1 MYISALCSIYAGTTS
16 KDLYAALQSIAK
28 QTRQPDET
36 VAVLDGPVSA
46 ETLSVLDE
54 FIERLQIRVVPF
66 KQQRGLGFALRDGVL
81 ACSGECIARFDTD
94 DEYPEFRFAI
104 QEKFLEDHPDV
115 SVVGGFLEEKFSDIS
130 HKKMITKIRR
140 LPLEFDAVAF
150 YAKRRNPLNHQT
162 VMLRRADV
170 LASGNYQDC
179 AGFEDYHLWARML
192 QAGYRISNLDA
203 VLASTEVAGDYFAR
217 RGGRQYSRSEYF
229 FAGEMRRI
237 GFHSWS
243 QSLFFLTTRTPFRIV
258 PTRIREWS
266 YSHFLR

>member
-16 KDLYAALQSIAK
+16 KDLFAALQSIAK

-46 ETLSVLDE
+46 ETLVVLDE
-54 FIERLQIRVVPF
+54 FMERLQIRVVPF

-115 SVVGGFLEEKFSDIS
+115 SVVGGFLEEKFSDID
-130 HKKMITKIRR
+130 HKRMITKIRR
-140 LPLEFDAVAF
+140 LPLEFDAVAL

-162 VMLRRADV
+162 VMMRRADV
-170 LASGNYQDC
+170 LRSGNYQDC
-179 AGFEDYHLWARML
+179 RGFEDYHLWARML
-192 QAGYRISNLDA
+192 KHGSRLQNLNN
-203 VLASTEVAGDYFAR
+203 VLASTLVSPDYFSR
-217 RGGRQYSRSEYF
+217 RGGKRYFASEYV
-229 FAGEMRRI
+229 FAKEMRRVK
-237 GFHSWS
+237 FHSWIDS
-243 QSLFFLTTRTPFRIV
+243 VLFLAIRTPFRLV
-258 PTRIREWS
+258 PNRIREWS
-266 YSHFLR
+266 YSKFLR